1 MLRYGQFGIRRLSQ
15 SQVLSA
21 KKLQYLID
29 NQWKGKD
36 PKYARKIS
44 SLEKNVTLRK
54 MTFIRVKI
62 RQKVGILSVPW
73 KDSAATE
80 WIEVRNPATQ
90 EVVSLVPVQPLSE
103 MEAVAESSQKAFQS
117 WKNTSIL
124 SRQQIMLKY
133 QELIKEH
140 KTEIAKLITLEQGYD
155 VILTW

>member
-1 MLRYGQFGIRRLSQ
+1 MTHKSIVIYWNGQRAIQNRRELISVKQLRLRLWNKKYFFRMLRYGQFGIRRLSQ

-29 NQWKGKD
+29 NQ
-36 PKYARKIS
+36 
-44 SLEKNVTLRK
+44 
-54 MTFIRVKI
+54 
-62 RQKVGILSVPW
+62 W

-155 VILTW
+155 VILT

>member
-1 MLRYGQFGIRRLSQ
+1 MSILR
-15 SQVLSA
+15 
-21 KKLQYLID
+21 
-29 NQWKGKD
+29 
-36 PKYARKIS
+36 
-44 SLEKNVTLRK
+44 
-54 MTFIRVKI
+54 
-62 RQKVGILSVPW
+62 VPW

-155 VILTW
+155 VILT

>member
-1 MLRYGQFGIRRLSQ
+1 MKKEFFFRMLRYGQFGIRRLSQ

-62 RQKVGILSVPW
+62 RQKVGILSVP
-73 KDSAATE
+73 
-80 WIEVRNPATQ
+80 
-90 EVVSLVPVQPLSE
+90 
-103 MEAVAESSQKAFQS
+103 
-117 WKNTSIL
+117 
-124 SRQQIMLKY
+124 
-133 QELIKEH
+133 
-140 KTEIAKLITLEQGYD
+140 
-155 VILTW
+155 

>member
-1 MLRYGQFGIRRLSQ
+1 MER
-15 SQVLSA
+15 
-21 KKLQYLID
+21 
-29 NQWKGKD
+29 KGLKNIL
-36 PKYARKIS
+36 ATL
-44 SLEKNVTLRK
+44 LEKVALLA
-54 MTFIRVKI
+54 TFW
-62 RQKVGILSVPW
+62 KVGKLSVPW

-103 MEAVAESSQKAFQS
+103 MEAVAESSAKAFQS

-133 QELIKEH
+133 QELIKAN

-155 VILTW
+155 IIIITS

>member
-62 RQKVGILSVPW
+62 RQKVGILSVP
-73 KDSAATE
+73 
-80 WIEVRNPATQ
+80 
-90 EVVSLVPVQPLSE
+90 
-103 MEAVAESSQKAFQS
+103 
-117 WKNTSIL
+117 
-124 SRQQIMLKY
+124 
-133 QELIKEH
+133 
-140 KTEIAKLITLEQGYD
+140 
-155 VILTW
+155 

>member
-1 MLRYGQFGIRRLSQ
+1 MERKGSQIRSIISFVHSKKCQFQNIYSNEQ
-15 SQVLSA
+15 M
-21 KKLQYLID
+21 I
-29 NQWKGKD
+29 
-36 PKYARKIS
+36 I
-44 SLEKNVTLRK
+44 K
-54 MTFIRVKI
+54 MR
-62 RQKVGILSVPW
+62 ILGVPW

-140 KTEIAKLITLEQGYD
+140 KTEIAKLITLENGYD
-155 VILTW
+155 VILT